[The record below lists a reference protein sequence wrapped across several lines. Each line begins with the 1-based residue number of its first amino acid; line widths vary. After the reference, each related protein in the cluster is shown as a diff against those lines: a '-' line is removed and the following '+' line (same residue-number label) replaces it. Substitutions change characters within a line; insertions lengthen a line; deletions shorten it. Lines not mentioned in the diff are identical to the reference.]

1 MTRPRSSFTNALL
14 LVLAFAV
21 ALGAVFRSRVQ
32 AWEAGLPQAEF
43 NGVKLLIAASVAI
56 FIVTVIG
63 LTLAR
68 NRKRATAPRPDA

>member
-14 LVLAFAV
+14 LVLALAV

-32 AWEAGLPQAEF
+32 AWEASLPPAAF
-43 NGVKLLIAASVAI
+43 TGVKVLIAASVAV
-56 FIVTVIG
+56 FIVTVVG

-68 NRKRATAPRPDA
+68 NRKAANPPRPDA